1 MGQADDQDWCAERTC
16 MRVRVMRARLRAYLR
31 VCTCTR
37 LRAYA
42 RVLAAGG
49 G

>member
-1 MGQADDQDWCAERTC
+1 

-42 RVLAAGG
+42 REQAAEGG
-49 G
+49 WYKQWCKALSALPA